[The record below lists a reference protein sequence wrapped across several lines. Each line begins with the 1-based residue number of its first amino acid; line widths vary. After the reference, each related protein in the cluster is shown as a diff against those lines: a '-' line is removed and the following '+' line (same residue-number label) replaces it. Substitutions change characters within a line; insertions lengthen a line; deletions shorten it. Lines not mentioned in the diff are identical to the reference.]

1 MKIMLTSTS
10 WSSLTVAII
19 AIMSTFFSTTAM
31 KMDDMLMGQSLDSFL
46 SGLVQHEQLS
56 VEHKL
61 QILSMSSHDDFE
73 TSDGGSFKT
82 HYRDQGFA
90 TDAAKADLRDYLY
103 AAVSEGSMEE
113 ETAERIAST
122 LNLGGLLYTQ
132 DIEDSLAMIQ
142 GLNGPAP
149 ATYDGEGNMQRV
161 GRWDKLPT
169 EELWFYNGIWGY
181 ANEHREYALMC
192 HGAGLNIVDVTSP
205 SSPVRVQFVAM
216 EGGGIWRDVCTHK
229 DETTGATYAYVAAQG
244 KHGGGKNPN
253 LFVFDLSYLSDD
265 ADKPNG
271 EDSNPIP
278 LGVGY
283 IDLGETG
290 FGHTINCDRGLL
302 FLHTSSSSNGCRVY
316 DLTQD
321 PKKPK
326 FLFDSGGTGDCH
338 DSVVQADVH
347 IGGDELADLWIIS
360 DGSTRKDTIRNIR
373 NVDSTTKDLPPAIS
387 RTPSPGSIFA
397 HSSSIYKKRYLFQT
411 DENNKV
417 DISVYDIGDVT
428 SPQLISR
435 FQNSEHDSAG
445 NAIVHNA
452 FVKGDYYYAAYYEAG
467 YRVFDISNP
476 HFPLEVGK
484 VETHRD
490 PNGKNI
496 NGDGKYEN
504 KITGW
509 FEGAWNTYVDL
520 PSGNLLVNDMYFGMF
535 IVKANSPYSKPQ
547 APIVSA
553 VRDNN
558 GDVKLSWNSTGSEVR
573 GYAVERSFDSLTY
586 TRLAEHLVST
596 TFLDSPDARG
606 KSASYRVVAVNGEG
620 GATSNPIF
628 MPGTGTREASPPPTK
643 APSPSPPS
651 PTNQPTHEP
660 TANPSMAP
668 TKQPTHQPTPAPSMA
683 PTKQPSNAPTP
694 SPTNQPTPLPTNTKV
709 ASESKTVILKDKG
722 DKATKAL
729 AFVLEADVE
738 PVVIEKFE
746 VPPKDEE
753 KLGNCEVYTK
763 LGSNLATLR
772 DEKANVAEWTQV
784 YNDEPSLVSGLMIME
799 LSSPITIE
807 PNQQMT
813 VQIACKKGEMYS
825 KSNGEVNAGDFT
837 AYAGI
842 SLKKAFQEEKGDGEY
857 VGTIVYHTGLAKV
870 TDGHGTTEEVG
881 ETEDESTTTY
891 INSDQ
896 TKEGQPKRKVHLRKG
911 GSRRD

>member
-1 MKIMLTSTS
+1 
-10 WSSLTVAII
+10 
-19 AIMSTFFSTTAM
+19 MSTVFATTAM

-61 QILSMSSHDDFE
+61 QILSMSSHDEFE
-73 TSDGGSFKT
+73 TSDSGSFKA

-103 AAVSEGSMEE
+103 AAVSEGTMEE

-132 DIEDSLAMIQ
+132 DIEESLAMIQ

-149 ATYDGEGNMQRV
+149 ASYNGEGNMQRL
-161 GRWDKLPT
+161 GRWDNLPT
-169 EELWFYNGIWGY
+169 EEYWFYNGIWGY
-181 ANEHREYALMC
+181 ANENREYALMC

-205 SSPVRVQFVAM
+205 STPVRVQFVEM

-229 DETTGATYAYVAAQG
+229 DEETGTTYAYVAAQG

-265 ADKPNG
+265 ANKPNG

-278 LGVGY
+278 SGVGY

-302 FLHTSSSSNGCRVY
+302 FLHTSSSSDGCRVY
-316 DLTQD
+316 DLTKD
-321 PKKPK
+321 PMKPE

-338 DSVVQADVH
+338 DSVVQTDVD
-347 IGGDELADLWIIS
+347 IGGGELADLWIIS
-360 DGSTRKDTIRNIR
+360 DGSTRKDTMRNIR
-373 NVDSTTKDLPPAIS
+373 NVDSTTKSLPPAIS
-387 RTPSPGSIFA
+387 WTPSPGSIFA

-417 DISVYDIGDVT
+417 DISIYDIGDVT
-428 SPQLISR
+428 NPQLISR
-435 FQNSEHDSAG
+435 FQYSEHDSAG

-476 HFPLEVGK
+476 YVPLEVGK

-504 KITGW
+504 EVTGW
-509 FEGAWNTYVDL
+509 YEGAWNTYVEL
-520 PSGNLLVNDMYFGMF
+520 PSGNLLVNDMYHGMF
-535 IVKANSPYSKPQ
+535 VLKANSPYAKPQ

-553 VRDNN
+553 LRDNN
-558 GDVKLSWNSTGSEVR
+558 GDVKLSWDSAGSEVR

-606 KSASYRVVAVNGEG
+606 KSASYRVIAVNGEG
-620 GATSNPIF
+620 EATSNPIF
-628 MPGTGTREASPPPTK
+628 MPGPSTREASPPPTK
-643 APSPSPPS
+643 APSPPS
-651 PTNQPTHEP
+651 PTNPPTRNPTPQPSPQPTKEP
-660 TANPSMAP
+660 TKKPTPRPTPNPTRNPTPQPSPSP
-668 TKQPTHQPTPAPSMA
+668 TKNPTASPTNQPTPAPSMA
-683 PTKQPSNAPTP
+683 PTTKQPSI
-694 SPTNQPTPLPTNTKV
+694 V
-709 ASESKTVILKDKG
+709 SETKTVTVKDKG

-729 AFVLEADVE
+729 AFVIEADVE
-738 PVVIEKFE
+738 TVVIEKFE
-746 VPPKDEE
+746 VPPKDED

-763 LGSNLATLR
+763 LGSSLADLR
-772 DEKANVAEWTQV
+772 AETADAAEWKQV
-784 YNDEPSLVSGLMIME
+784 YNDKPSVASGLMIME
-799 LSSPITIE
+799 LSTPITIE

-813 VQIACKKGEMYS
+813 VQIACNKGEMYS

-837 AYAGI
+837 AHAGI
-842 SLKKAFQEEKGDGEY
+842 SLKKAFQEEKGVGEY
-857 VGTIVYHTGLAKV
+857 VGAIVYHTGLAKV
-870 TDGHGTTEEVG
+870 TDGHGTTEEGG
-881 ETEDESTTTY
+881 EVEDESTTTY

-896 TKEGQPKRKVHLRKG
+896 TKQEQPKRKAHLRKV

>member
-1 MKIMLTSTS
+1 MMKKIMLTSTS

-19 AIMSTFFSTTAM
+19 AIISTFFATTAM

-73 TSDGGSFKT
+73 TSDGGSFKA

-132 DIEDSLAMIQ
+132 DMEDSLAMIQ

-149 ATYDGEGNMQRV
+149 ANYVGEGNMQRL
-161 GRWDKLPT
+161 GRWNDLPT

-205 SSPVRVQFVAM
+205 SSPLRVQFVAM

-229 DETTGATYAYVAAQG
+229 DEETGATYAYVASQG
-244 KHGGGKNPN
+244 KHGGGKSPN

-271 EDSNPIP
+271 EDSDPIP

-283 IDLGETG
+283 MDLGETG

-302 FLHTSSSSNGCRVY
+302 FLHTASSSDGCRVY
-316 DLTQD
+316 DLTPD
-321 PKKPK
+321 PMKPT

-338 DSVVQADVH
+338 DSMVQTDVD
-347 IGGDELADLWIIS
+347 IGGGELADLWIIS

-373 NVDSTTKDLPPAIS
+373 NVDLTTKSLPPVIS
-387 RTPSPGSIFA
+387 KTPSPGSIFA

-417 DISVYDIGDVT
+417 DISIYDIGDVT
-428 SPQLISR
+428 NPQLISR
-435 FQNSEHDSAG
+435 FRYSEHDSAG

-452 FVKGDYYYAAYYEAG
+452 FVKGDYYYAAYYEGG

-476 HFPLEVGK
+476 YFPLEVGK

-509 FEGAWNTYVDL
+509 YEGAWNTYVDL
-520 PSGNLLVNDMYFGMF
+520 PSGNLLVNDMYHGMF
-535 IVKANSPYSKPQ
+535 VVKANSPYSKPQ

-558 GDVKLSWNSTGSEVR
+558 GDVKLSWNSAGSEVR

-620 GATSNPIF
+620 GATSNRIF

-643 APSPSPPS
+643 APSPPS
-651 PTNQPTHEP
+651 PTNQPTPRPTPNPTRNPTPQPSPSPTKNP
-660 TANPSMAP
+660 TASP
-668 TKQPTHQPTPAPSMA
+668 TNQPTPAPSMA
-683 PTKQPSNAPTP
+683 PTTKQPSI
-694 SPTNQPTPLPTNTKV
+694 V
-709 ASESKTVILKDKG
+709 SETKTVTVKDKG

-729 AFVLEADVE
+729 AFVLEADAAE
-738 PVVIEKFE
+738 TVVIERFE

-772 DEKANVAEWTQV
+772 DESANAAQWTQV
-784 YNDEPSLVSGLMIME
+784 YDDEPSVVSGLMVMD
-799 LSSPITIE
+799 LSSPITIL
-807 PNQQMT
+807 PNQMMT
-813 VQIACKKGEMYS
+813 VQIACNKGEMYS
-825 KSNGEVNAGDFT
+825 VSYGEVNAGAFI
-837 AYAGI
+837 AHSGI
-842 SLKKAFQEEKGDGEY
+842 SLKKAFQEEKGVGEY
-857 VGTIVYHTGLAKV
+857 VGAIVYHTGLAKV
-870 TDGHGTTEEVG
+870 TDGHRITEEGG
-881 ETEDESTTTY
+881 ETEDESATTY

-896 TKEGQPKRKVHLRKG
+896 TKKGQPKRKVHLRKG